1 VFDLIAKNP
10 VSDASFLV
18 AGKIV
23 KTSSSILRTQSYE
36 IRADETQQQRDCLLI
51 QVKMAVVF
59 TLVFKIFTPA

>member
-1 VFDLIAKNP
+1 
-10 VSDASFLV
+10 V

-51 QVKMAVVF
+51 QAKMAMVF
-59 TLVFKIFTPA
+59 ALVFKIFTPA